1 MKRIMAIL
9 LLVSST
15 TFGQQSGDQAIKTSG
30 NLYNE
35 IVHMDSILFTAYNTQ
50 NLDAFKKIFTEDLEF
65 YHDKGGLMD
74 YRKSIEATKA
84 LFARDTTLRRELIK
98 GSLEVYPIKDYGA
111 VQIGIH
117 RFCHLENGRQD
128 CGNFKFV
135 HIWKKT
141 GNEWKL
147 ARVISYDH

>member
-1 MKRIMAIL
+1 
-9 LLVSST
+9 
-15 TFGQQSGDQAIKTSG
+15 
-30 NLYNE
+30 
-35 IVHMDSILFTAYNTQ
+35 
-50 NLDAFKKIFTEDLEF
+50 
-65 YHDKGGLMD
+65 MD

-84 LFARDTTLRRELIK
+84 LFARDTTLRREIIK